1 MKTLSIIMPWPLL
14 IMNYGKDVEN
24 RSWKTDYRGRILVHV
39 SKKPHPNYRDIF
51 NHVFFPNL
59 TEEEWREINREWCGC
74 IIGSVELVDCVQNF
88 KSPWAEKGM
97 WHWILR
103 DPIPLEN
110 PVPVR
115 GSLGLW
121 EYTGTI
127 KEDGR

>member
-39 SKKPHPNYRDIF
+39 SKKPRPDYRDIF
-51 NHVFFPNL
+51 NNVFFPNL
-59 TEEEWREINREWCGC
+59 TEGEWGEINREWCGC
-74 IIGSVELVDCVQNF
+74 IIGSVELADCVQNF
-88 KSPWAEKGM
+88 KSPWAESGM
-97 WHWILR
+97 WHWVLR
-103 DPIPLEN
+103 DPVLLEN

-127 KEDGR
+127 KE